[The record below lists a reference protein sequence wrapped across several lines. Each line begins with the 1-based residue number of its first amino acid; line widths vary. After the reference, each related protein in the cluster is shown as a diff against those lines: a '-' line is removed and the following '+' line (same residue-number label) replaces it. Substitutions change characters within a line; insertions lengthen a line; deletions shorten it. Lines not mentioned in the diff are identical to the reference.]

1 MEILMINN
9 ILIFCGAAL
18 VAFWGIAHLF
28 PTKGVVRGFGD
39 ISLDNKRI
47 ITMEW
52 VVEGINLA
60 FLGFLVTLV
69 TIVVGADNDVS
80 RLVYWS
86 AAGLLVVMAVWHSLT
101 GARTKAIPMKL
112 CPLIFGT
119 SAILFVLG
127 SFL

>member
-1 MEILMINN
+1 MIDSIL
-9 ILIFCGAAL
+9 LIIGAII

-60 FLGFLVTLV
+60 FLGFLVSLV
-69 TIVVGADNDVS
+69 TIVAGADNEVS
-80 RLVYWS
+80 QLVYWS

-112 CPLIFGT
+112 CPFIFGT
-119 SAILFVLG
+119 SAVLLVLG
-127 SFL
+127 SLL

>member
-1 MEILMINN
+1 MIDSILLFI
-9 ILIFCGAAL
+9 GAAI
-18 VAFWGIAHLF
+18 VALWGISHLF

-60 FLGFLVTLV
+60 FLGFLITLI
-69 TIVVGADNDVS
+69 TIVAGADNDVS
-80 RLVYWS
+80 KLVYWS
-86 AAGLLVVMAVWHSLT
+86 SAGLLVVMAVWHSLT

-112 CPLIFGT
+112 CPFIFGT
-119 SAILFVLG
+119 SAVLFVLG
-127 SFL
+127 SLL